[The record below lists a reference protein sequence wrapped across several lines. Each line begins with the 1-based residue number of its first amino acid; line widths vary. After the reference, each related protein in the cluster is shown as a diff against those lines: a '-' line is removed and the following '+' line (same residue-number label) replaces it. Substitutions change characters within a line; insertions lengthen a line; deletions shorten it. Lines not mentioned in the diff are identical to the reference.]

1 MRGRKPKKY
10 KYTVYVGDMAF
21 RDYETLEEAW
31 KDYEILL
38 GWGWEPRITEFGK
51 QEKKYET
58 LN

>member
-51 QEKKYET
+51 
-58 LN
+58 